1 MSLEP
6 RLLASK
12 LFTNGLYPSSISA
25 SDAESTF
32 WASVKAAT
40 NIGLPFSGSGDTVG
54 RRVVLDESEESCAVG
69 TAAVDSGRVVVDEL
83 FEEDLHEVKQIAAT
97 HENTKRIDTTG
108 IVVANIIRDPKP
120 FMNFHKNYPRNLTE

>member
-12 LFTNGLYPSSISA
+12 LFTTGLYSSAISA

-40 NIGLPFSGSGDTVG
+40 NVGLPLSGSGDTVG
-54 RRVVLDESEESCAVG
+54 KRVVLDESEESCAVG
-69 TAAVDSGRVVVDEL
+69 TTAVDSGRVVVDEL
-83 FEEDLHEVKQIAAT
+83 LVEDLHEVKQIAT
-97 HENTKRIDTTG
+97 IHENKKRIDTTKTYVSE
-108 IVVANIIRDPKP
+108 I
-120 FMNFHKNYPRNLTE
+120 L